1 MEESTVAETVVTKDA
16 SITMLGL
23 TNEERRVWEDWD
35 RKNLE
40 EEPTQKPIE
49 EDVFEQYS
57 SLEQLP
63 KKSVDDV
70 DAKDTTKDQVSSDA
84 DAKAVKNVK
93 KHGKAVERGG
103 ALHDA
108 DSENATY
115 RPASSKKTSAK
126 KQAKRS
132 KVTLSE
138 QQFMEKFSSVLSTRG
153 IEVLKLNS
161 NKKWDLRYLAVSK
174 EVSWVDQK
182 RLPDDSGDRMHIPQG
197 LLWQKKFSTKAKDQS
212 IATIGKQGKGGV
224 LFSRLRSAAI
234 TQTTNISD
242 VPKIAAKFEQG
253 NFKKP
258 VLVSIIFSVSDGDHR
273 TVMFYFKSREDA
285 KLFCSGCS
293 LICDLNAQS

>member
-1 MEESTVAETVVTKDA
+1 MTKDA
-16 SITMLGL
+16 SLTMLGL

-40 EEPTQKPIE
+40 EEPTQKVIDE
-49 EDVFEQYS
+49 GDVFEQC

-63 KKSVDDV
+63 KQIVNDV
-70 DAKDTTKDQVSSDA
+70 DAKDITEDQVSSDA
-84 DAKAVKNVK
+84 DADAKDVK
-93 KHGKAVERGG
+93 KQSKGKERGG

-108 DSENATY
+108 ASEKATY
-115 RPASSKKTSAK
+115 RASSSKKTSAK
-126 KQAKRS
+126 KQVKRS

-153 IEVLKLNS
+153 IEVLKLNTS
-161 NKKWDLRYLAVSK
+161 KKWDLRYLAVSK
-174 EVSWVDQK
+174 EVSWVHQK
-182 RLPDDSGDRMHIPQG
+182 RLPDDSGDRMHIPQA

-293 LICDLNAQS
+293 LICALNAQS